1 MKRLNWITRVKC
13 LIFLSILFVPGCA
26 ILNQPPATEIPAAQL
41 RCENYPRLVDG
52 NMGTSSILKVEG
64 FIEKDHTHAGIQS
77 YRYQDSI
84 QGTNKVHALIQ
95 LNSQKYVTYI
105 EIHPASN
112 IPSLTVDTARV
123 EVVPGQGDDFARIPD
138 NRRAKSENASVI
150 RVNIERDVLFLRFT
164 VSSERDPARST
175 REPSTDKIKIPF
187 KDIIIRE
194 IKFYEK

>member
-13 LIFLSILFVPGCA
+13 LIFLSILLVPGCA

-64 FIEKDHTHAGIQS
+64 FIEKDHTDAATHP

-95 LNSQKYVTYI
+95 LNSQQYVTYI
-105 EIHPASN
+105 EIHPVSN
-112 IPSLTVDTARV
+112 IPSLTV
-123 EVVPGQGDDFARIPD
+123 EVAPGQGDHFTRIPD

-150 RVNIERDVLFLRFT
+150 GVNIERDVLFLQLT
-164 VSSERDPARST
+164 VSSERDSAKST
-175 REPSTDKIKIPF
+175 REPSTNKITIPF
-187 KDIIIRE
+187 KDIVIRE
-194 IKFYEK
+194 IKFYGK

>member
-64 FIEKDHTHAGIQS
+64 FIEKDHTEAATHPF
-77 YRYQDSI
+77 RYQDSI
-84 QGTNKVHALIQ
+84 HGTNKVQALIQ
-95 LNSQKYVTYI
+95 LNSQQYVTYI
-105 EIHPASN
+105 EIHPVSN
-112 IPSLTVDTARV
+112 IPSLTVETAIV
-123 EVVPGQGDDFARIPD
+123 EVVQGQGTPFTRISD

-150 RVNIERDVLFLRFT
+150 RVNIERDVLFLRLT
-164 VSSERDPARST
+164 VSSERDSAKST
-175 REPSTDKIKIPF
+175 REPSTNKITIPF
-187 KDIIIRE
+187 KDIVIRE
-194 IKFYEK
+194 IKFYGK

>member
-1 MKRLNWITRVKC
+1 MKRLNWTIRVKC
-13 LIFLSILFVPGCA
+13 LIFLSILLIPGCA

-41 RCENYPRLVDG
+41 QCKNYPRLVDG
-52 NMGTSSILKVEG
+52 NMGTSSILKAGG
-64 FIEKDHTHAGIQS
+64 FIEKDHTDGVTLP

-95 LNSQKYVTYI
+95 LNSAEYVTYI
-105 EIHPASN
+105 EIHPVSN
-112 IPSLTVDTARV
+112 IPSLTVDTA
-123 EVVPGQGDDFARIPD
+123 ESNQAHHFTRIPD

-150 RVNIERDVLFLRFT
+150 HVDIEREVRYLQLT
-164 VSSERDPARST
+164 ATSERDNTKAT

-194 IKFYEK
+194 VKFYRK